1 MENQFKKFHFQELG
15 WLFYFPIHGNKG
27 KYNNYTV
34 VFKRGLS
41 QPEKRVKLGEILEDP
56 EFERNYPHTVGYYRA
71 STGEGEK
78 FKPEYL
84 ELRKVCTVEEFWFLL
99 NSLNI

>member
-15 WLFYFPIHGNKG
+15 WLVYFPIHGNEG
-27 KYNNYTV
+27 KYNSYFV
-34 VFKRGLS
+34 FFKRGLT
-41 QPEKRVKLGEILEDP
+41 QPEKRVKLEEILDDP
-56 EFERNYPHTVGYYRA
+56 EFEQRYPHTIGYYRE
-71 STGEGEK
+71 STGDGENL
-78 FKPEYL
+78 KPEYL